1 MTSKP
6 NQKENNSETDH
17 SGDEKAKK
25 EELVE
30 ARMRMIRKK
39 NEELMRRQKEIEEDR
54 KNADMYSEMAVKKS
68 PGSFPSGVNKE
79 VAGTGS
85 GRGRGRG
92 LMLREMRKETLKA
105 KQWEAKRRENIQKE
119 EEERKK
125 KAESSSPTSR
135 FLVDNDRVDMSK
147 TSGRNEQSWGGA
159 SFNQVINRVQ
169 REKESFRPGRNK
181 GNIELTM
188 SGKERREYS
197 QWKEE
202 RSRIDEERKAR
213 QKKTG
218 NWSRAWDQTK
228 SWDSRKKMWVNE
240 NDNDNSFR
248 NTRRR
253 DSDDADDWGRDNRN
267 RRRDHGRQEWDR
279 RGPRSDSRFAQ
290 HDDREVSTS
299 EDWGKTSEK
308 KVVAHIDSS
317 GGKPVKEEDWGDT
330 GGNKSVEKSN
340 SGRMM
345 AFEEDWGDDS
355 NENTKDINHTD
366 PTNGSMPVTE
376 EWGQIKES
384 KDTKHTDS
392 ERIQLT
398 DEKGDKITKEALAEP
413 KVLGSTTEEAVMSH
427 PHDKTIS
434 NPSVGEKQRDE
445 LCTTESKEIS
455 STPMQ
460 GNVVSHSVDPK
471 PQREFVKQRRRL
483 LNSDGSD
490 QVKDSKELA
499 PEKEFRQDRTLFDE
513 KDRSEVVKVTHE
525 HVDVKQGNQDE
536 ISSTSEIT
544 EMKFTHQDRKGN
556 GEKNPMDAENRDSL
570 SKSVRDDKN
579 QSTTIKPNVLPT
591 EKEKTDKVDGTIT
604 HKSGAER
611 AHLPK
616 INTKVEKKVT
626 FDSEENE
633 NVKETNTEDSSSL
646 NIGDIPPTPDFLK
659 IDHNLEWGD
668 IEVDADASEVI
679 EPKW

>member
-17 SGDEKAKK
+17 AAGDEEKAKK

-39 NEELMRRQKEIEEDR
+39 NEELLRRQKEIEEDR
-54 KNADMYSEMAVKKS
+54 KNADMYSEMAAKKN
-68 PGSFPSGVNKE
+68 PGSFPSTGVNKE
-79 VAGTGS
+79 VAGTGL

-147 TSGRNEQSWGGA
+147 TSGRNERSWGGA

-169 REKESFRPGRNK
+169 REKEGFRPGRNK

-240 NDNDNSFR
+240 NDNDDSFR

-253 DSDDADDWGRDNRN
+253 DSDDADDWGSDNRN

-279 RGPRSDSRFAQ
+279 RGPRSNSRFAQ
-290 HDDREVSTS
+290 HDDREV
-299 EDWGKTSEK
+299 WGETSEK

-317 GGKPVKEEDWGDT
+317 RGKPVKEEDWGDT
-330 GGNKSVEKSN
+330 GENKSVEKSN
-340 SGRMM
+340 SGGMM

-355 NENTKDINHTD
+355 NENTNDINHTD
-366 PTNGSMPVTE
+366 PANGMPVTE
-376 EWGQIKES
+376 ECGQIEES
-384 KDTKHTDS
+384 KVIKHTDS
-392 ERIQLT
+392 GRIQLT
-398 DEKGDKITKEALAEP
+398 EEKCDKITKEALAEP
-413 KVLGSTTEEAVMSH
+413 KALGSTTEEEAIMSH
-427 PHDKTIS
+427 PHDKTMS
-434 NPSVGEKQRDE
+434 NPSLGEKQRNE
-445 LCTTESKEIS
+445 LCTTESKEITN
-455 STPMQ
+455 TPMEEHTHH
-460 GNVVSHSVDPK
+460 GVDPK

-483 LNSDGSD
+483 LDSDGSD

-499 PEKEFRQDRTLFDE
+499 PVKEFTQDRKLFDK
-513 KDRSEVVKVTHE
+513 KDRSEVFTVTHE
-525 HVDVKQGNQDE
+525 HADVKQGNQDE
-536 ISSTSEIT
+536 ISSTDEIT
-544 EMKFTHQDRKGN
+544 ER
-556 GEKNPMDAENRDSL
+556 KNPIDAENRDSL
-570 SKSVRDDKN
+570 SKSVLDDKN
-579 QSTTIKPNVLPT
+579 QGTTIIPNVLPT

-604 HKSGAER
+604 HKSGVEK

-633 NVKETNTEDSSSL
+633 NFKETNAEDSPSL

-668 IEVDADASEVI
+668 IEVDADESEAI

>member
-6 NQKENNSETDH
+6 NQKENSSETDH
-17 SGDEKAKK
+17 AAGEEEKAKK

-39 NEELMRRQKEIEEDR
+39 NEELLRRQKEIEEDR
-54 KNADMYSEMAVKKS
+54 KNADMYSEMAAKKN
-68 PGSFPSGVNKE
+68 PGSFPSTGVNKE
-79 VAGTGS
+79 VAGTGL

-147 TSGRNEQSWGGA
+147 TSGRNERSWGGA

-169 REKESFRPGRNK
+169 REKEGFRPGRNK

-240 NDNDNSFR
+240 NDNDDSFR

-253 DSDDADDWGRDNRN
+253 DSDDADDWGSDNRN

-279 RGPRSDSRFAQ
+279 RGPRSNSRFAQ
-290 HDDREVSTS
+290 HDDREV
-299 EDWGKTSEK
+299 WGETSEK

-317 GGKPVKEEDWGDT
+317 RGKPVKEEDWGDT
-330 GGNKSVEKSN
+330 GENKSVEKSN
-340 SGRMM
+340 SGGMM

-355 NENTKDINHTD
+355 NENTNDINHTD
-366 PTNGSMPVTE
+366 PANGMPVTE
-376 EWGQIKES
+376 ECGQIEES
-384 KDTKHTDS
+384 KVIKHTDS
-392 ERIQLT
+392 GRIQLT
-398 DEKGDKITKEALAEP
+398 EEKCDKITKEALAEP
-413 KVLGSTTEEAVMSH
+413 KALGSTTEEEAIMSH
-427 PHDKTIS
+427 PHDKTMS
-434 NPSVGEKQRDE
+434 NPSLGEKQRNE
-445 LCTTESKEIS
+445 LCTTESKEITN
-455 STPMQ
+455 TPMEEHTHH
-460 GNVVSHSVDPK
+460 GVDPK
-471 PQREFVKQRRRL
+471 PQREVVKQRRRL
-483 LNSDGSD
+483 LDSDGSD

-499 PEKEFRQDRTLFDE
+499 PVKEFTQDRTLFDK
-513 KDRSEVVKVTHE
+513 KDRSEVVTVTHE
-525 HVDVKQGNQDE
+525 HADVKQGKQDE

-544 EMKFTHQDRKGN
+544 ER
-556 GEKNPMDAENRDSL
+556 KNPIDAENRDSL
-570 SKSVRDDKN
+570 SKSVLDDKN
-579 QSTTIKPNVLPT
+579 QGTTIIPNVLPT

-604 HKSGAER
+604 HKSGAEK

-616 INTKVEKKVT
+616 INIKVEKKVT

-633 NVKETNTEDSSSL
+633 TVKETNAEDSPSL

-668 IEVDADASEVI
+668 IEVDADASEAI

>member
-17 SGDEKAKK
+17 AAGDEEKAKK

-39 NEELMRRQKEIEEDR
+39 NEELLRRQKEIEEDR
-54 KNADMYSEMAVKKS
+54 KNADMYSEMAAKKN
-68 PGSFPSGVNKE
+68 PGSFPSTGVNKE
-79 VAGTGS
+79 VAGTGL

-147 TSGRNEQSWGGA
+147 TSGRNERSWGGA

-169 REKESFRPGRNK
+169 REKEGSRPGRSK

-228 SWDSRKKMWVNE
+228 AWDSRKKMWVNE
-240 NDNDNSFR
+240 NDNDDSFR

-253 DSDDADDWGRDNRN
+253 DSDDADDWGSDNRN

-279 RGPRSDSRFAQ
+279 RGPRSNSRFAQ
-290 HDDREVSTS
+290 HDDREV
-299 EDWGKTSEK
+299 WGETSEK

-317 GGKPVKEEDWGDT
+317 RGKPVKEEDWGDT
-330 GGNKSVEKSN
+330 GDNKSVEKSN
-340 SGRMM
+340 SGGMM

-355 NENTKDINHTD
+355 NENTNDINHTD
-366 PTNGSMPVTE
+366 PANGMPVTE
-376 EWGQIKES
+376 ECGQIEES
-384 KDTKHTDS
+384 KVIKHTDS
-392 ERIQLT
+392 GRIQLT
-398 DEKGDKITKEALAEP
+398 EEKCDKITKEAPAEP
-413 KVLGSTTEEAVMSH
+413 KALGSTTEEEAIMSH
-427 PHDKTIS
+427 PHDKTMS
-434 NPSVGEKQRDE
+434 NPSLGEKQRNE
-445 LCTTESKEIS
+445 LCTTESKEITN
-455 STPMQ
+455 TPMEEHTHH
-460 GNVVSHSVDPK
+460 GVDPK

-499 PEKEFRQDRTLFDE
+499 PVKEFTQDRKLFDK
-513 KDRSEVVKVTHE
+513 KDRSEVVTVTHE
-525 HVDVKQGNQDE
+525 HADVKQGNQDE
-536 ISSTSEIT
+536 ISSTDEIT
-544 EMKFTHQDRKGN
+544 ER
-556 GEKNPMDAENRDSL
+556 KNPIDAENRDSL
-570 SKSVRDDKN
+570 SKSVLDDKN
-579 QSTTIKPNVLPT
+579 QGTTIIPNVLPT

-604 HKSGAER
+604 HKSGAEK

-616 INTKVEKKVT
+616 INIKVEKKVT

-633 NVKETNTEDSSSL
+633 TVEETNAEDSPSL

-668 IEVDADASEVI
+668 IEVDADASEAI

>member
-6 NQKENNSETDH
+6 NQKENSSETDH
-17 SGDEKAKK
+17 AAGDEEKAKK

-39 NEELMRRQKEIEEDR
+39 NEELLRRQKEIEEDR
-54 KNADMYSEMAVKKS
+54 KNADMYSEMAAKKN
-68 PGSFPSGVNKE
+68 PGSFPSTGVNKE
-79 VAGTGS
+79 VAGTGL

-135 FLVDNDRVDMSK
+135 FLIDNDRVDMSK
-147 TSGRNEQSWGGA
+147 TSGRNERSWGGA

-169 REKESFRPGRNK
+169 REKEGSRPGRSK

-240 NDNDNSFR
+240 NDNDDSFR

-253 DSDDADDWGRDNRN
+253 DSDDADDWGSDNRN

-279 RGPRSDSRFAQ
+279 RGPRSNSRFAQ
-290 HDDREVSTS
+290 HDDREV
-299 EDWGKTSEK
+299 WGETSEK

-317 GGKPVKEEDWGDT
+317 RGKPVKEEDWGDT
-330 GGNKSVEKSN
+330 GDNKSVEKSN
-340 SGRMM
+340 SGGMM

-355 NENTKDINHTD
+355 NENTNDINHTD
-366 PTNGSMPVTE
+366 PANGMPVTE
-376 EWGQIKES
+376 ECGQIEES
-384 KDTKHTDS
+384 KVIKHTDS
-392 ERIQLT
+392 GRIQLT
-398 DEKGDKITKEALAEP
+398 EEKCDKITKEAPAEP
-413 KVLGSTTEEAVMSH
+413 KALGSTTEEEAIMSH
-427 PHDKTIS
+427 PHDKTMS
-434 NPSVGEKQRDE
+434 NPSLGEKQRNE
-445 LCTTESKEIS
+445 LCTTESKEITN
-455 STPMQ
+455 TPMEEHTHH
-460 GNVVSHSVDPK
+460 GVDPK
-471 PQREFVKQRRRL
+471 PQREFVRQRRRL
-483 LNSDGSD
+483 LDSDGSD

-499 PEKEFRQDRTLFDE
+499 PVKEFTQDRKLFDK
-513 KDRSEVVKVTHE
+513 KDRSEVVTVTHE
-525 HVDVKQGNQDE
+525 HADVKQGNQDE
-536 ISSTSEIT
+536 ISSTDEIT
-544 EMKFTHQDRKGN
+544 ER
-556 GEKNPMDAENRDSL
+556 KNPIDAENRDSL
-570 SKSVRDDKN
+570 SKSVLDDKN
-579 QSTTIKPNVLPT
+579 QGTTIIPNVLPT

-604 HKSGAER
+604 HKSGAEK

-616 INTKVEKKVT
+616 INIKVEKKVT

-633 NVKETNTEDSSSL
+633 TVKETNAEDSPSL

-668 IEVDADASEVI
+668 IEVDADASEAI

>member
-17 SGDEKAKK
+17 AAGDEEKAKK

-39 NEELMRRQKEIEEDR
+39 NEELLRRQKEIEEDR
-54 KNADMYSEMAVKKS
+54 KNADMYSEMAAKKN
-68 PGSFPSGVNKE
+68 PGSFPSTGVNKE
-79 VAGTGS
+79 VAGTGL

-147 TSGRNEQSWGGA
+147 TSGRNERSWGGA

-169 REKESFRPGRNK
+169 REKEGFRPGRNK

-240 NDNDNSFR
+240 NDNDDSFR

-253 DSDDADDWGRDNRN
+253 DSDDADDWGSDNRN

-279 RGPRSDSRFAQ
+279 RGPRSNSRFAQ
-290 HDDREVSTS
+290 HDDREV
-299 EDWGKTSEK
+299 WGETSEK

-317 GGKPVKEEDWGDT
+317 RGKPVKEEDWGDT
-330 GGNKSVEKSN
+330 GENKSVEKSN
-340 SGRMM
+340 SGGMM

-355 NENTKDINHTD
+355 NENTNDINHTD
-366 PTNGSMPVTE
+366 PANGMPVTE
-376 EWGQIKES
+376 ERGQIEES
-384 KDTKHTDS
+384 KVIKHTDS
-392 ERIQLT
+392 GRIQLT
-398 DEKGDKITKEALAEP
+398 EEKCDKITKEALAEP
-413 KVLGSTTEEAVMSH
+413 KALGSTTEEEAIMSH
-427 PHDKTIS
+427 PHDKTMS
-434 NPSVGEKQRDE
+434 NPSLGEKQRNE
-445 LCTTESKEIS
+445 LCTTESKEITN
-455 STPMQ
+455 TPMEEHTHH
-460 GNVVSHSVDPK
+460 GVDPK
-471 PQREFVKQRRRL
+471 PQREFVRQRRRL
-483 LNSDGSD
+483 LDSDGSD

-499 PEKEFRQDRTLFDE
+499 PVKEFTQDRKLFDK
-513 KDRSEVVKVTHE
+513 KDRSEVVTVTHE
-525 HVDVKQGNQDE
+525 HADVKQGNQDE
-536 ISSTSEIT
+536 ISSTNEIT
-544 EMKFTHQDRKGN
+544 ER
-556 GEKNPMDAENRDSL
+556 KNPIDAENRDSL
-570 SKSVRDDKN
+570 SKSVLDDKN
-579 QSTTIKPNVLPT
+579 QGTTIIPNVLPT

-604 HKSGAER
+604 HKSGAEK

-616 INTKVEKKVT
+616 INIKVEKKVT

-633 NVKETNTEDSSSL
+633 TVKETNAEDSPSL

-668 IEVDADASEVI
+668 IEVDADASEAI

>member
-17 SGDEKAKK
+17 AAGDEEKAKK

-39 NEELMRRQKEIEEDR
+39 NEELLRRQKEIEEDR
-54 KNADMYSEMAVKKS
+54 KNADMYSEMAAKKN
-68 PGSFPSGVNKE
+68 PGSFPSTGVNKE
-79 VAGTGS
+79 VAGTGL

-147 TSGRNEQSWGGA
+147 TSGRNERSWGGA
-159 SFNQVINRVQ
+159 SFNQVIYRVQ
-169 REKESFRPGRNK
+169 REKEGSRPGRSK

-228 SWDSRKKMWVNE
+228 AWDSRKKMWVNE
-240 NDNDNSFR
+240 NDNDDSFR

-253 DSDDADDWGRDNRN
+253 DSDDADDWGSDNRN

-279 RGPRSDSRFAQ
+279 RGPRSNSRFAQ
-290 HDDREVSTS
+290 HDDREVLDETS
-299 EDWGKTSEK
+299 ET

-317 GGKPVKEEDWGDT
+317 RGKPVKEEDWGDT
-330 GGNKSVEKSN
+330 GENKSVEKSN
-340 SGRMM
+340 SGGMM

-355 NENTKDINHTD
+355 NENTNDINHTD
-366 PTNGSMPVTE
+366 PANGMPVTE
-376 EWGQIKES
+376 ECGQIEES
-384 KDTKHTDS
+384 KVIKHTDS
-392 ERIQLT
+392 GRIELT
-398 DEKGDKITKEALAEP
+398 EEKCDKITKEAPAEP
-413 KVLGSTTEEAVMSH
+413 KALGSTTEEEAIMSH
-427 PHDKTIS
+427 PHDKTMS
-434 NPSVGEKQRDE
+434 NPSLGEKQRNE
-445 LCTTESKEIS
+445 LCTTESKEITN
-455 STPMQ
+455 TPMEEHTHH
-460 GNVVSHSVDPK
+460 GVDPK
-471 PQREFVKQRRRL
+471 PQREFVRQRRRL
-483 LNSDGSD
+483 LDSDGSD

-499 PEKEFRQDRTLFDE
+499 PVKEFTQDRKLFDK
-513 KDRSEVVKVTHE
+513 KDRSEVVTVTHE
-525 HVDVKQGNQDE
+525 HADVKQGNQDE
-536 ISSTSEIT
+536 ISSTNEIT
-544 EMKFTHQDRKGN
+544 ER
-556 GEKNPMDAENRDSL
+556 KNPIDAENRDSL
-570 SKSVRDDKN
+570 SKSVLDDKN
-579 QSTTIKPNVLPT
+579 QGTTIIPNVLPT

-604 HKSGAER
+604 HKSGAEK

-616 INTKVEKKVT
+616 INIKVEKKVT

-633 NVKETNTEDSSSL
+633 TVKETNAEDSPSL

-668 IEVDADASEVI
+668 IEVDADASEAI

>member
-6 NQKENNSETDH
+6 NQKENSSETDH
-17 SGDEKAKK
+17 AAGDEEKAKK

-39 NEELMRRQKEIEEDR
+39 NEELLRRQKEIEEDR
-54 KNADMYSEMAVKKS
+54 KNADMYSEMAAKKN
-68 PGSFPSGVNKE
+68 PGSFPSTGVNKE
-79 VAGTGS
+79 VAGTGL

-147 TSGRNEQSWGGA
+147 TSGRNERSWGGA

-169 REKESFRPGRNK
+169 REKEGFRPGRNK

-188 SGKERREYS
+188 SGKERQEYS

-240 NDNDNSFR
+240 NDNDDSFR

-253 DSDDADDWGRDNRN
+253 DSDDADDWGSDNRN

-279 RGPRSDSRFAQ
+279 RGPRSNSRFAQ
-290 HDDREVSTS
+290 HDDREV
-299 EDWGKTSEK
+299 WGETSEK

-317 GGKPVKEEDWGDT
+317 RGKPVKEADWGDT
-330 GGNKSVEKSN
+330 GENKSVEKSN
-340 SGRMM
+340 SGGMM

-355 NENTKDINHTD
+355 NENTNDINHTD
-366 PTNGSMPVTE
+366 PANGMPVTE
-376 EWGQIKES
+376 ECGQIEES
-384 KDTKHTDS
+384 KVIKHTDS
-392 ERIQLT
+392 GRIQLT
-398 DEKGDKITKEALAEP
+398 EEKCDKITKEALAEP
-413 KVLGSTTEEAVMSH
+413 KALGSTTEEEAIMSH
-427 PHDKTIS
+427 PHDKTMS
-434 NPSVGEKQRDE
+434 NPSLGEKQRNE
-445 LCTTESKEIS
+445 LCTTESKEITN
-455 STPMQ
+455 TPMEEHTHH
-460 GNVVSHSVDPK
+460 GVDPK
-471 PQREFVKQRRRL
+471 PQREVVKQRRRL
-483 LNSDGSD
+483 LDSDGSD

-499 PEKEFRQDRTLFDE
+499 PVKEFTQDRTLFDK
-513 KDRSEVVKVTHE
+513 KDRSEVVTVTHE
-525 HVDVKQGNQDE
+525 HADVKQGNQDE

-544 EMKFTHQDRKGN
+544 ER
-556 GEKNPMDAENRDSL
+556 KNPIDAENRDSL
-570 SKSVRDDKN
+570 SKSVLDDKN
-579 QSTTIKPNVLPT
+579 QGTTIIPNVLPT

-604 HKSGAER
+604 HKSGAEK

-616 INTKVEKKVT
+616 INIKVEKKVT

-633 NVKETNTEDSSSL
+633 TVKETNAEDSPSL

-668 IEVDADASEVI
+668 IEVDADASEAI

>member
-17 SGDEKAKK
+17 AAGDEEKAKK

-39 NEELMRRQKEIEEDR
+39 NEELLRRQKEIEEDR
-54 KNADMYSEMAVKKS
+54 KNADMYSEMAAKKN
-68 PGSFPSGVNKE
+68 PGSFPSTGVNKE
-79 VAGTGS
+79 VAGTGL

-147 TSGRNEQSWGGA
+147 TSGRNERSWGGA

-169 REKESFRPGRNK
+169 REKEGFRPGRNK

-240 NDNDNSFR
+240 NDNDDSFR

-253 DSDDADDWGRDNRN
+253 DSDDADDWGSDNRN

-279 RGPRSDSRFAQ
+279 RGPRSNSRFAQ
-290 HDDREVSTS
+290 HDDREV
-299 EDWGKTSEK
+299 WGETSEK

-317 GGKPVKEEDWGDT
+317 RGKPVKEEDWGDT
-330 GGNKSVEKSN
+330 GENKSVELSN

-355 NENTKDINHTD
+355 TENTKDINRTD
-366 PTNGSMPVTE
+366 PANGMPVTE
-376 EWGQIKES
+376 ERGQIKES
-384 KDTKHTDS
+384 KVIKHTDS
-392 ERIQLT
+392 GRIQLT
-398 DEKGDKITKEALAEP
+398 EEKCDKITKEALAEP
-413 KVLGSTTEEAVMSH
+413 KALGSTTEEEAVMSH
-427 PHDKTIS
+427 PPDKTMS
-434 NPSVGEKQRDE
+434 NPSLGEKQ
-445 LCTTESKEIS
+445 LCTTESKEITN
-455 STPMQ
+455 TPMEEHTHH
-460 GNVVSHSVDPK
+460 GVDPK
-471 PQREFVKQRRRL
+471 PQREFVRQRRRL
-483 LNSDGSD
+483 LDSDGSD

-499 PEKEFRQDRTLFDE
+499 PVKEFTQDRTLFDK
-513 KDRSEVVKVTHE
+513 KDRSEVVTVTHE
-525 HVDVKQGNQDE
+525 HADVKHGDQDE

-544 EMKFTHQDRKGN
+544 EMKLSHQDREGN
-556 GEKNPMDAENRDSL
+556 GEKNPTDAENRDSVPKNVL
-570 SKSVRDDKN
+570 DDKN
-579 QSTTIKPNVLPT
+579 QGTTIPNVLPT

-604 HKSGAER
+604 HKSAAEK

-633 NVKETNTEDSSSL
+633 NFKETSAEDSPSL

-668 IEVDADASEVI
+668 IEVDADESEAI

>member
-6 NQKENNSETDH
+6 KQKENSSETDH
-17 SGDEKAKK
+17 AAGDEEKAKK

-39 NEELMRRQKEIEEDR
+39 NEELLRRQKEIEEDR
-54 KNADMYSEMAVKKS
+54 KNADMYSEMAAKKN
-68 PGSFPSGVNKE
+68 PGSFPSTGVNKE
-79 VAGTGS
+79 VAGTGL

-147 TSGRNEQSWGGA
+147 TSGRNERSWGGA

-169 REKESFRPGRNK
+169 REKEGFRPGHNK

-240 NDNDNSFR
+240 NDNDDSFR

-253 DSDDADDWGRDNRN
+253 DSDDADDWGSDNRN

-279 RGPRSDSRFAQ
+279 RGPRSNSRFAQ
-290 HDDREVSTS
+290 HDDREV
-299 EDWGKTSEK
+299 WGETSEK
-308 KVVAHIDSS
+308 EVVAHIDSS
-317 GGKPVKEEDWGDT
+317 RGKPVKEEDWGDT
-330 GGNKSVEKSN
+330 GENKSVEKSN
-340 SGRMM
+340 SGGMM

-355 NENTKDINHTD
+355 NENTNDINHTD
-366 PTNGSMPVTE
+366 PANGMPVTE
-376 EWGQIKES
+376 ECGQIEES
-384 KDTKHTDS
+384 KVIKHTDS
-392 ERIQLT
+392 GRIQLT
-398 DEKGDKITKEALAEP
+398 EEKCDKITKEAPAEP
-413 KVLGSTTEEAVMSH
+413 KALGSTTEEEAIMSH
-427 PHDKTIS
+427 PHDKTMS
-434 NPSVGEKQRDE
+434 NPSLGEKQRNE
-445 LCTTESKEIS
+445 LCTTESKEITN
-455 STPMQ
+455 TPMEEHTHH
-460 GNVVSHSVDPK
+460 GVDPK
-471 PQREFVKQRRRL
+471 PQREFVRQRRRL
-483 LNSDGSD
+483 LDSDGSD

-499 PEKEFRQDRTLFDE
+499 PVKEFTQDRKLFDK
-513 KDRSEVVKVTHE
+513 KDRSEVVTVTHE
-525 HVDVKQGNQDE
+525 HADVKQGNQDE
-536 ISSTSEIT
+536 ISSTDEIT
-544 EMKFTHQDRKGN
+544 ER
-556 GEKNPMDAENRDSL
+556 KNPIDAENRDSL
-570 SKSVRDDKN
+570 SKSVLDDKN
-579 QSTTIKPNVLPT
+579 QGTTIIPNVLPT

-604 HKSGAER
+604 HKSGAEK

-616 INTKVEKKVT
+616 INIKVEKKVT

-633 NVKETNTEDSSSL
+633 TVKETNAEDSPSL

-668 IEVDADASEVI
+668 IEVDADASEAI

>member
-6 NQKENNSETDH
+6 NQKENSSETDH
-17 SGDEKAKK
+17 AAGDEEKAKK

-39 NEELMRRQKEIEEDR
+39 NEELLRRQKEIEEDR
-54 KNADMYSEMAVKKS
+54 KNADMYSEMAAKKN
-68 PGSFPSGVNKE
+68 PGSFPSTGVNKE
-79 VAGTGS
+79 VAGTGL

-147 TSGRNEQSWGGA
+147 TSGRNERSWGGA

-169 REKESFRPGRNK
+169 REKEGSRPGRNK

-240 NDNDNSFR
+240 NDNDDSFR

-253 DSDDADDWGRDNRN
+253 DSDDADDWGSDNRN

-279 RGPRSDSRFAQ
+279 RGPRSNSRFAQ
-290 HDDREVSTS
+290 HDDREV
-299 EDWGKTSEK
+299 WGETSEK
-308 KVVAHIDSS
+308 KVVAHIDTS

-330 GGNKSVEKSN
+330 GENKSVELSN

-345 AFEEDWGDDS
+345 AFEEDWGDES
-355 NENTKDINHTD
+355 TENTKDINHTD
-366 PTNGSMPVTE
+366 PANGMPVTE
-376 EWGQIKES
+376 ERGQIKES
-384 KDTKHTDS
+384 KVIKHTDS
-392 ERIQLT
+392 GRIQLR

-413 KVLGSTTEEAVMSH
+413 KALGSTTEEEAVMSH
-427 PHDKTIS
+427 PPDKRMS
-434 NPSVGEKQRDE
+434 NPSLGEKQ
-445 LCTTESKEIS
+445 LCTTESKEI
-455 STPMQ
+455 TNIPMEEHTHH
-460 GNVVSHSVDPK
+460 GVDPK

-499 PEKEFRQDRTLFDE
+499 PVKEFTQDRTLFDK
-513 KDRSEVVKVTHE
+513 KDRSEVVTVTHE
-525 HVDVKQGNQDE
+525 HADVKHGDQDE

-544 EMKFTHQDRKGN
+544 EMKLSHQDREGN
-556 GEKNPMDAENRDSL
+556 GEKNPIDAENRDSL
-570 SKSVRDDKN
+570 PKNVLDDKN
-579 QSTTIKPNVLPT
+579 QGTTIPNVLRT
-591 EKEKTDKVDGTIT
+591 EKEKAAKVDGTIT
-604 HKSGAER
+604 HKSAAEK

-633 NVKETNTEDSSSL
+633 NVKETNAEDSSSL

-668 IEVDADASEVI
+668 IELDADASEVI

>member
-6 NQKENNSETDH
+6 NQKENSSETDH
-17 SGDEKAKK
+17 AAGEEEKAKK

-39 NEELMRRQKEIEEDR
+39 NEELLRRQKEIEEDR
-54 KNADMYSEMAVKKS
+54 KNADMYSEMAAKKN
-68 PGSFPSGVNKE
+68 PGSFPSTGVNKE
-79 VAGTGS
+79 VAGTGL

-147 TSGRNEQSWGGA
+147 TSGRNERSWGGA

-169 REKESFRPGRNK
+169 REKEGFRPGRNK

-240 NDNDNSFR
+240 NDNDDSFR

-253 DSDDADDWGRDNRN
+253 DSDDADDWGSDNRN

-279 RGPRSDSRFAQ
+279 RGPRSNSRFAQ
-290 HDDREVSTS
+290 HDDREV
-299 EDWGKTSEK
+299 WGETSEK

-317 GGKPVKEEDWGDT
+317 RGKPVKEEDWGDT
-330 GGNKSVEKSN
+330 GENKSVEKSN
-340 SGRMM
+340 SGGMM

-355 NENTKDINHTD
+355 NENTNDINHTD
-366 PTNGSMPVTE
+366 PANGMPVTE
-376 EWGQIKES
+376 ECGQIEES
-384 KDTKHTDS
+384 KVIKHTDS
-392 ERIQLT
+392 GRIQLT
-398 DEKGDKITKEALAEP
+398 EEKCDKITKEALAEP
-413 KVLGSTTEEAVMSH
+413 KALGSTTEEEAIMSH
-427 PHDKTIS
+427 PHDKTMS
-434 NPSVGEKQRDE
+434 NPSLGEKQRNE
-445 LCTTESKEIS
+445 LCTTESKEITN
-455 STPMQ
+455 TPMEEHTHH
-460 GNVVSHSVDPK
+460 GVDPK
-471 PQREFVKQRRRL
+471 PQREVVKQRRRL
-483 LNSDGSD
+483 LDSDGSD
-490 QVKDSKELA
+490 KVKDSKELA
-499 PEKEFRQDRTLFDE
+499 PVKEFTQDRTLFDK
-513 KDRSEVVKVTHE
+513 KDRSEVVTVTHE
-525 HVDVKQGNQDE
+525 HADVKQGNQDE

-544 EMKFTHQDRKGN
+544 ER
-556 GEKNPMDAENRDSL
+556 KNPIDAENRDSL
-570 SKSVRDDKN
+570 SKSVLDDKN
-579 QSTTIKPNVLPT
+579 QGTTIIPNVLPT

-604 HKSGAER
+604 HKSGAEK

-616 INTKVEKKVT
+616 INIKVEKKVT

-633 NVKETNTEDSSSL
+633 TVKETNAEDSPSL

-668 IEVDADASEVI
+668 IEVDADASEAI

>member
-17 SGDEKAKK
+17 AAGDEEKAKK

-39 NEELMRRQKEIEEDR
+39 NEELLRRQKEIEEDR
-54 KNADMYSEMAVKKS
+54 KNADMYSEMAAKKN
-68 PGSFPSGVNKE
+68 PGSFPSTGVNKE
-79 VAGTGS
+79 VAGTGL

-125 KAESSSPTSR
+125 KAESSSPTFR

-147 TSGRNEQSWGGA
+147 TSGRNERSWGGA

-169 REKESFRPGRNK
+169 REKEGFRPGRNK

-202 RSRIDEERKAR
+202 RSRIDKERKAR

-240 NDNDNSFR
+240 NDNDDSFR

-253 DSDDADDWGRDNRN
+253 DSDDADDWGSDNRN

-279 RGPRSDSRFAQ
+279 RGPRSNSRFAQ
-290 HDDREVSTS
+290 HDDREV
-299 EDWGKTSEK
+299 WGETSEK

-330 GGNKSVEKSN
+330 GENKSVEKSN
-340 SGRMM
+340 SGGMM

-355 NENTKDINHTD
+355 NENTNDINHTD
-366 PTNGSMPVTE
+366 PANGMPVTE
-376 EWGQIKES
+376 ERGQIEES
-384 KDTKHTDS
+384 KVIKHTDS
-392 ERIQLT
+392 GRIQLT
-398 DEKGDKITKEALAEP
+398 EEKCDKITKEALAEP
-413 KVLGSTTEEAVMSH
+413 KALGSTTEEEAIMSH
-427 PHDKTIS
+427 PHDKTMS
-434 NPSVGEKQRDE
+434 NPSLGEKQRNE
-445 LCTTESKEIS
+445 LCTTESKEITN
-455 STPMQ
+455 TPMEEHTHH
-460 GNVVSHSVDPK
+460 GVDPK
-471 PQREFVKQRRRL
+471 PQREFVRQRRRL
-483 LNSDGSD
+483 LDSDGSD

-499 PEKEFRQDRTLFDE
+499 PVKEFTQDRKLFDK
-513 KDRSEVVKVTHE
+513 KDRSEVVTVTHE
-525 HVDVKQGNQDE
+525 HADVKQGNQDE
-536 ISSTSEIT
+536 ISSTNEIT
-544 EMKFTHQDRKGN
+544 ER
-556 GEKNPMDAENRDSL
+556 KNPIDAENRDSL
-570 SKSVRDDKN
+570 SKSVLDDKN
-579 QSTTIKPNVLPT
+579 QGTTIIPNVLPT

-604 HKSGAER
+604 HKSGAEK

-616 INTKVEKKVT
+616 INIKVEKKVT

-633 NVKETNTEDSSSL
+633 TVKETNAEDSPSL

-668 IEVDADASEVI
+668 IEVDADASEAI

>member
-17 SGDEKAKK
+17 AAGDEEKAKK

-39 NEELMRRQKEIEEDR
+39 NEELLRRQKEIEEDR
-54 KNADMYSEMAVKKS
+54 KNADMYSEMAAKKN
-68 PGSFPSGVNKE
+68 PGSFPSTGVNKE
-79 VAGTGS
+79 VAGTGL

-147 TSGRNEQSWGGA
+147 TSGRNERSWGGA

-169 REKESFRPGRNK
+169 REKEGFRPGRNK

-240 NDNDNSFR
+240 NDNDDSFR

-253 DSDDADDWGRDNRN
+253 DSDDADDWGSDNRD

-279 RGPRSDSRFAQ
+279 RGPRSNSRFAQ
-290 HDDREVSTS
+290 HDDREV
-299 EDWGKTSEK
+299 WGETSEK

-317 GGKPVKEEDWGDT
+317 RGKPVKEEDWGDT
-330 GGNKSVEKSN
+330 GENKSVEKSN
-340 SGRMM
+340 SGGMM
-345 AFEEDWGDDS
+345 AFEEDWGDVS
-355 NENTKDINHTD
+355 TENTQDINHMA
-366 PTNGSMPVTE
+366 PANEMPVTE
-376 EWGQIKES
+376 ECGQIKES
-384 KDTKHTDS
+384 KVTKHTDS
-392 ERIQLT
+392 GRIQLT
-398 DEKGDKITKEALAEP
+398 EEKCDKITKEALAEP
-413 KVLGSTTEEAVMSH
+413 KALGSTTEEEAVMSSH
-427 PHDKTIS
+427 ESPTIS
-434 NPSVGEKQRDE
+434 NPSLGERQRNE
-445 LCTTESKEIS
+445 LCTTEIKEITN
-455 STPMQ
+455 TPMEEHTHH
-460 GNVVSHSVDPK
+460 GVDPK
-471 PQREFVKQRRRL
+471 PQREFVRQRRRL
-483 LNSDGSD
+483 LDSDGSD

-499 PEKEFRQDRTLFDE
+499 PVKEFTQDRKLFDK
-513 KDRSEVVKVTHE
+513 KDRSEVVTVTHE
-525 HVDVKQGNQDE
+525 HADVKQGNQDE
-536 ISSTSEIT
+536 ISSTNEIT
-544 EMKFTHQDRKGN
+544 ER
-556 GEKNPMDAENRDSL
+556 KNPIDAENRDSL
-570 SKSVRDDKN
+570 SKSVLDDKN
-579 QSTTIKPNVLPT
+579 QGTTIIPNVLPT

-604 HKSGAER
+604 HKSGAEK

-616 INTKVEKKVT
+616 INIKVEKKVT

-633 NVKETNTEDSSSL
+633 TVKETNAEDSPSL

-668 IEVDADASEVI
+668 IEVDADASEAI

>member
-6 NQKENNSETDH
+6 NQKENSSETDH
-17 SGDEKAKK
+17 AAGDEEKAKK

-39 NEELMRRQKEIEEDR
+39 NEELLRRQKEIEEDR
-54 KNADMYSEMAVKKS
+54 KNADMYSEMAAKKN
-68 PGSFPSGVNKE
+68 PGSFPSTGVNKE
-79 VAGTGS
+79 VAGTGL

-147 TSGRNEQSWGGA
+147 TSGRNERSWGGA

-169 REKESFRPGRNK
+169 REKEGSRPGRSK

-228 SWDSRKKMWVNE
+228 AWDSRKKMWVNE
-240 NDNDNSFR
+240 NDNDDSFR

-253 DSDDADDWGRDNRN
+253 DSDDADDWGSDNRN

-279 RGPRSDSRFAQ
+279 RGPRSNSRFAQ
-290 HDDREVSTS
+290 HDDREV
-299 EDWGKTSEK
+299 WGETSEK

-330 GGNKSVEKSN
+330 GENESVELSN

-355 NENTKDINHTD
+355 TENTKDINRMD
-366 PTNGSMPVTE
+366 PANGMPVTE
-376 EWGQIKES
+376 ERGQIKES
-384 KDTKHTDS
+384 KVIKHTDS
-392 ERIQLT
+392 GRIQLR

-413 KVLGSTTEEAVMSH
+413 KALGSTTEEEAVMSH
-427 PHDKTIS
+427 PPDKRMS
-434 NPSVGEKQRDE
+434 NPSLGEKQ
-445 LCTTESKEIS
+445 LCTTESKEI
-455 STPMQ
+455 TNIPMEEHTHH
-460 GNVVSHSVDPK
+460 GVDPK

-499 PEKEFRQDRTLFDE
+499 PVKEFTQDRTLFDK
-513 KDRSEVVKVTHE
+513 KDRSEVVTVTHE
-525 HVDVKQGNQDE
+525 HADVKHGDQDE

-544 EMKFTHQDRKGN
+544 EMKLSHQDREGN
-556 GEKNPMDAENRDSL
+556 GEKNPIDAENRDSL
-570 SKSVRDDKN
+570 PKNVLDDKN
-579 QSTTIKPNVLPT
+579 QGTTIPNVFRT
-591 EKEKTDKVDGTIT
+591 EKEKAAKVDGTIT
-604 HKSGAER
+604 HKSAAEK

-633 NVKETNTEDSSSL
+633 NVKETNAEDSSSL

-668 IEVDADASEVI
+668 IELDADASEVI

>member
-6 NQKENNSETDH
+6 NQKENNSDE
-17 SGDEKAKK
+17 EKAKK

-39 NEELMRRQKEIEEDR
+39 NEELLRRQKEIEEDR
-54 KNADMYSEMAVKKS
+54 KNADMYSEMAAKKN
-68 PGSFPSGVNKE
+68 PGSFPSTGVNKE
-79 VAGTGS
+79 VGGTGL

-147 TSGRNEQSWGGA
+147 TSGRNERSWGGA

-169 REKESFRPGRNK
+169 REKEGSRPGRNK

-240 NDNDNSFR
+240 NDNDDSFR

-253 DSDDADDWGRDNRN
+253 DSDDADDWGSDNRN

-279 RGPRSDSRFAQ
+279 RGPRSNSRFAQ
-290 HDDREVSTS
+290 HDDREV
-299 EDWGKTSEK
+299 WGETSEK
-308 KVVAHIDSS
+308 KAVAHIDSS

-330 GGNKSVEKSN
+330 GENKSVELSN

-355 NENTKDINHTD
+355 TENTKDINRTD
-366 PTNGSMPVTE
+366 PANGMPVTE
-376 EWGQIKES
+376 ERRQIKES
-384 KDTKHTDS
+384 KVIKHTDS
-392 ERIQLT
+392 GRIQLT

-413 KVLGSTTEEAVMSH
+413 KALGSTTEEEAVMSH
-427 PHDKTIS
+427 PPDKTMS
-434 NPSVGEKQRDE
+434 NPSLGEKQ
-445 LCTTESKEIS
+445 LCTTESKEITN
-455 STPMQ
+455 TPMEEHTHH
-460 GNVVSHSVDPK
+460 GVDPK

-483 LNSDGSD
+483 LDSDGSD
-490 QVKDSKELA
+490 QVKDSKELN
-499 PEKEFRQDRTLFDE
+499 PVKEFTQDRTLFDK
-513 KDRSEVVKVTHE
+513 KDRSEVVTVTHE
-525 HVDVKQGNQDE
+525 HADVKHGDQDE

-544 EMKFTHQDRKGN
+544 EMKLSHQDREGN
-556 GEKNPMDAENRDSL
+556 GEKNPIDVENRDSL
-570 SKSVRDDKN
+570 PKNVLDDKN
-579 QSTTIKPNVLPT
+579 QGTTIPNVLPT
-591 EKEKTDKVDGTIT
+591 EKEKTDKVDGTVT
-604 HKSGAER
+604 LKSGAEK

-633 NVKETNTEDSSSL
+633 NFKETNAEDSPSL

-668 IEVDADASEVI
+668 IEVDADESEAI

>member
-17 SGDEKAKK
+17 AAGDEEKAKK

-39 NEELMRRQKEIEEDR
+39 NEELLRRQKEIEEDR
-54 KNADMYSEMAVKKS
+54 KNADMYSEMAAKKN
-68 PGSFPSGVNKE
+68 PGSFPSTGVNKE
-79 VAGTGS
+79 VAGTGL

-147 TSGRNEQSWGGA
+147 TSGRNERSWGGA

-169 REKESFRPGRNK
+169 REKEGFRPGRNK

-228 SWDSRKKMWVNE
+228 AWDSRKKMWVNE
-240 NDNDNSFR
+240 NDNDDSFR

-253 DSDDADDWGRDNRN
+253 DSDDADDWGSDNRN

-279 RGPRSDSRFAQ
+279 RGPRSNSRFAQ
-290 HDDREVSTS
+290 HDDREV
-299 EDWGKTSEK
+299 WGETSEK

-317 GGKPVKEEDWGDT
+317 RGKPVKEEDWGDT
-330 GGNKSVEKSN
+330 GENKSVEKSN
-340 SGRMM
+340 SGGMM
-345 AFEEDWGDDS
+345 AFEEDWGDYS
-355 NENTKDINHTD
+355 NENTNDINHTD
-366 PTNGSMPVTE
+366 PANGMPVTE
-376 EWGQIKES
+376 ECGQIEES
-384 KDTKHTDS
+384 KVIKHTDS
-392 ERIQLT
+392 GRIQLT
-398 DEKGDKITKEALAEP
+398 EEKCDKITKEAPAEP
-413 KVLGSTTEEAVMSH
+413 KALGSTTEEEAIMSH
-427 PHDKTIS
+427 PHDKTMS
-434 NPSVGEKQRDE
+434 NPSLDEKQRNE
-445 LCTTESKEIS
+445 LCTTESKEITN
-455 STPMQ
+455 TPMEEHTHH
-460 GNVVSHSVDPK
+460 GVDPK
-471 PQREFVKQRRRL
+471 PQREFVRQRRRL
-483 LNSDGSD
+483 LDSDGSD

-499 PEKEFRQDRTLFDE
+499 AVKEFTQDRKLFDK
-513 KDRSEVVKVTHE
+513 KDRSEVVTVSHE
-525 HVDVKQGNQDE
+525 HADVKQGNQDE
-536 ISSTSEIT
+536 ISSTDEIT
-544 EMKFTHQDRKGN
+544 ER
-556 GEKNPMDAENRDSL
+556 KNPIDAENRDSL
-570 SKSVRDDKN
+570 SKRVLDDKN
-579 QSTTIKPNVLPT
+579 QGTTIIPNVLPT

-604 HKSGAER
+604 HKSGAEK

-616 INTKVEKKVT
+616 INIKVEKKVT

-633 NVKETNTEDSSSL
+633 TVEETNAEDSPSL

-668 IEVDADASEVI
+668 IEVDADASEAI

>member
-6 NQKENNSETDH
+6 NQKENSSETDH
-17 SGDEKAKK
+17 AAGDEEKAKK

-39 NEELMRRQKEIEEDR
+39 NEELLRRQKEIEEDR
-54 KNADMYSEMAVKKS
+54 KNADMYSEMAAKKN
-68 PGSFPSGVNKE
+68 PGSFPSTGVNKE
-79 VAGTGS
+79 VAGTGL

-147 TSGRNEQSWGGA
+147 TSGRNERSWGGA

-169 REKESFRPGRNK
+169 REKEGSRPGRNK

-240 NDNDNSFR
+240 NDNDDSFR

-253 DSDDADDWGRDNRN
+253 DSDDADDWGSDNRN
-267 RRRDHGRQEWDR
+267 RRRDPGRQEWDR
-279 RGPRSDSRFAQ
+279 RGPRSNSRFAQ
-290 HDDREVSTS
+290 HDDREV
-299 EDWGKTSEK
+299 WGETSEK

-330 GGNKSVEKSN
+330 GENESVELSN

-345 AFEEDWGDDS
+345 AFEEDWGDES
-355 NENTKDINHTD
+355 TENTKDINHTD
-366 PTNGSMPVTE
+366 PANGMPVTE
-376 EWGQIKES
+376 ERGQIKES
-384 KDTKHTDS
+384 KVIKHTDS
-392 ERIQLT
+392 GRIQLT
-398 DEKGDKITKEALAEP
+398 DEKGDKITKEALAVP
-413 KVLGSTTEEAVMSH
+413 KALGSTTEEEAVMSH
-427 PHDKTIS
+427 PPDKTMS
-434 NPSVGEKQRDE
+434 NPSLGEKQ
-445 LCTTESKEIS
+445 LCTTESKEI
-455 STPMQ
+455 TNIPMEEHTHH
-460 GNVVSHSVDPK
+460 GVDPK

-499 PEKEFRQDRTLFDE
+499 PVKEFTQDRTLFDK
-513 KDRSEVVKVTHE
+513 KDRSEVVAVTHE
-525 HVDVKQGNQDE
+525 HADVKHGDQDE

-544 EMKFTHQDRKGN
+544 EMKLSHQDREGN
-556 GEKNPMDAENRDSL
+556 GEKNPIDAENRDSL
-570 SKSVRDDKN
+570 PKNVLDDKN
-579 QSTTIKPNVLPT
+579 QGTTIPNVLRT
-591 EKEKTDKVDGTIT
+591 EKEKAAKVDGTIT
-604 HKSGAER
+604 HKSAAEK

-633 NVKETNTEDSSSL
+633 NVKETNAEDSSSL

-668 IEVDADASEVI
+668 IELDADASEVI

>member
-6 NQKENNSETDH
+6 NQKENSSETDH
-17 SGDEKAKK
+17 AAGDEEKAKK

-39 NEELMRRQKEIEEDR
+39 NEELLRRQKEIEEDR
-54 KNADMYSEMAVKKS
+54 KNADMYSEMAAKKN
-68 PGSFPSGVNKE
+68 PGSFPSTGVNKE
-79 VAGTGS
+79 VAGTGL

-125 KAESSSPTSR
+125 KAEFSSTPSR

-147 TSGRNEQSWGGA
+147 TSGRNERSWGGA

-169 REKESFRPGRNK
+169 REKEGSRPGRNK

-240 NDNDNSFR
+240 NNNDDSFR

-253 DSDDADDWGRDNRN
+253 DSDDADDWGSDNRN

-279 RGPRSDSRFAQ
+279 RGPRSNSRFAQ
-290 HDDREVSTS
+290 HNDREV
-299 EDWGKTSEK
+299 WGETSEK
-308 KVVAHIDSS
+308 KVVAHIDTS

-330 GGNKSVEKSN
+330 GENKSVELSN

-355 NENTKDINHTD
+355 TENTKDINHTD
-366 PTNGSMPVTE
+366 PANGMPVTE
-376 EWGQIKES
+376 ERRQIKES
-384 KDTKHTDS
+384 KVIKHTDS
-392 ERIQLT
+392 GRIQLT
-398 DEKGDKITKEALAEP
+398 DEKGDKITKETLAEP
-413 KVLGSTTEEAVMSH
+413 KALGSITEEEAVMSH
-427 PHDKTIS
+427 PPDKTMS
-434 NPSVGEKQRDE
+434 NPSLGEKQ
-445 LCTTESKEIS
+445 LCTTESKEITN
-455 STPMQ
+455 TPMEEHTHH
-460 GNVVSHSVDPK
+460 GVDPK
-471 PQREFVKQRRRL
+471 PQREFVRQRRRL

-499 PEKEFRQDRTLFDE
+499 PVKEFTQDRTLFDK
-513 KDRSEVVKVTHE
+513 KDRSEVVTVTHE
-525 HVDVKQGNQDE
+525 HADVKHGDQDE

-544 EMKFTHQDRKGN
+544 EMKLSHQDREGN
-556 GEKNPMDAENRDSL
+556 GEKNPIDVENRDSL
-570 SKSVRDDKN
+570 PKNVLDDKN
-579 QSTTIKPNVLPT
+579 QGTTIPNVLPT
-591 EKEKTDKVDGTIT
+591 EKEKAAKVDGTRT
-604 HKSGAER
+604 HKSAAEK

-633 NVKETNTEDSSSL
+633 NVKETNVEDSSSL

-659 IDHNLEWGD
+659 VDHNLEWGD
-668 IEVDADASEVI
+668 IELDADASEVI

>member
-6 NQKENNSETDH
+6 NQKENSSETDH
-17 SGDEKAKK
+17 AAGDEEKAKK

-39 NEELMRRQKEIEEDR
+39 NEELLRRQKEIEEDR
-54 KNADMYSEMAVKKS
+54 KNADMYSEMAAKKN
-68 PGSFPSGVNKE
+68 PGSFPSTGVNKE
-79 VAGTGS
+79 VAGTGL

-147 TSGRNEQSWGGA
+147 TSGRNERSWGGA

-169 REKESFRPGRNK
+169 REKEGFRPGRNK

-240 NDNDNSFR
+240 NDNDDSFR

-253 DSDDADDWGRDNRN
+253 DSDDADDWGSDNRN
-267 RRRDHGRQEWDR
+267 RRRDPGRQEWDR
-279 RGPRSDSRFAQ
+279 RGPRSNSRFAQ
-290 HDDREVSTS
+290 HDDREV
-299 EDWGKTSEK
+299 WGETSEK

-330 GGNKSVEKSN
+330 GENESVELSN

-355 NENTKDINHTD
+355 TENTKDINHTD
-366 PTNGSMPVTE
+366 PANGMPVTE
-376 EWGQIKES
+376 ERGQIKES
-384 KDTKHTDS
+384 KVIKHTDS
-392 ERIQLT
+392 GRIQLR

-413 KVLGSTTEEAVMSH
+413 KALGSTTEEEAVMSH
-427 PHDKTIS
+427 PPDKRMS
-434 NPSVGEKQRDE
+434 NPSLGEKQ
-445 LCTTESKEIS
+445 LCTTESKEI
-455 STPMQ
+455 TNIPMEEHTHH
-460 GNVVSHSVDPK
+460 GVDPK

-499 PEKEFRQDRTLFDE
+499 PVKEFTQDRTLFDK
-513 KDRSEVVKVTHE
+513 KDRSEVVTVTHE
-525 HVDVKQGNQDE
+525 HADVKHGDQDE

-544 EMKFTHQDRKGN
+544 EMKLSHQDREGN
-556 GEKNPMDAENRDSL
+556 GEKNPIDAENRDSL
-570 SKSVRDDKN
+570 PKNVLDDKN
-579 QSTTIKPNVLPT
+579 QGTTIPNVLRT
-591 EKEKTDKVDGTIT
+591 EKEKAAKVDGTIT
-604 HKSGAER
+604 HKSAAEK

-633 NVKETNTEDSSSL
+633 NVKETNAEDSSSL

-668 IEVDADASEVI
+668 IELDADASEVI

>member
-6 NQKENNSETDH
+6 NEKENNSETGH
-17 SGDEKAKK
+17 AAGDEEKAKK

-39 NEELMRRQKEIEEDR
+39 NEELLRRQKEIEEDR
-54 KNADMYSEMAVKKS
+54 KNADMYSEMAAKKN
-68 PGSFPSGVNKE
+68 PGSFPSTGVNKE
-79 VAGTGS
+79 VAGTGL

-125 KAESSSPTSR
+125 KAESSSPPSR

-147 TSGRNEQSWGGA
+147 TSGRNERSWGGA

-169 REKESFRPGRNK
+169 REKEGFQPGRNK

-240 NDNDNSFR
+240 NDNDDSFR

-253 DSDDADDWGRDNRN
+253 DSDDADDWGSDNRN

-279 RGPRSDSRFAQ
+279 RGPRSNSRFAQ
-290 HDDREVSTS
+290 HDDREV
-299 EDWGKTSEK
+299 WGKTSEK
-308 KVVAHIDSS
+308 KVVAHIDTS

-330 GGNKSVEKSN
+330 GENKSVELSN

-355 NENTKDINHTD
+355 TENTKDINHTD
-366 PTNGSMPVTE
+366 PANGMPVTE
-376 EWGQIKES
+376 ERRQIKES
-384 KDTKHTDS
+384 KVIKHTDS
-392 ERIQLT
+392 GRIQLT

-413 KVLGSTTEEAVMSH
+413 KALGSTTEEEAVMSH
-427 PHDKTIS
+427 PPDKTMS
-434 NPSVGEKQRDE
+434 NPSLGEKQ
-445 LCTTESKEIS
+445 LCTTESKEITN
-455 STPMQ
+455 TPMEEHTHH
-460 GNVVSHSVDPK
+460 GVDPK
-471 PQREFVKQRRRL
+471 PQREFVRQRRRL

-499 PEKEFRQDRTLFDE
+499 PVKEFTQDRTLFDK
-513 KDRSEVVKVTHE
+513 KDRSEVVTVTHE
-525 HVDVKQGNQDE
+525 HADVKHGDQDE

-544 EMKFTHQDRKGN
+544 EMKLSHQDREGN
-556 GEKNPMDAENRDSL
+556 GEKNPIDVENRDSL
-570 SKSVRDDKN
+570 PKNVLDDKN
-579 QSTTIKPNVLPT
+579 QGTTIPNVLPT
-591 EKEKTDKVDGTIT
+591 EKEKAAKVDGTRT
-604 HKSGAER
+604 HKSAAEK

-633 NVKETNTEDSSSL
+633 NVKETNVEDSSSL

-659 IDHNLEWGD
+659 VDHNLEWGD
-668 IEVDADASEVI
+668 IELDADASEVI

>member
-6 NQKENNSETDH
+6 NLKENNSETDQA
-17 SGDEKAKK
+17 GDEKAKK

-54 KNADMYSEMAVKKS
+54 KNADMYSEMAVKKN

-79 VAGTGS
+79 VAGTGL

-147 TSGRNEQSWGGA
+147 TSGRNERSWGGA

-169 REKESFRPGRNK
+169 REKKGFRPGRNK

-213 QKKTG
+213 QQKTG

-240 NDNDNSFR
+240 NYDDNSFR

-253 DSDDADDWGRDNRN
+253 DSDDADDWGSDNRN

-279 RGPRSDSRFAQ
+279 RGPRSNSRFAQ

-299 EDWGKTSEK
+299 EDWGETSEK

-317 GGKPVKEEDWGDT
+317 GGKPEKEEDRGVM
-330 GGNKSVEKSN
+330 GENKSVEQSN

-345 AFEEDWGDDS
+345 AFEEDWGDNS
-355 NENTKDINHTD
+355 NENTKDINHKD
-366 PTNGSMPVTE
+366 LANGMPVTE
-376 EWGQIKES
+376 EWGAIKER
-384 KDTKHTDS
+384 KVTEHTVS
-392 ERIQLT
+392 ERILRT
-398 DEKGDKITKEALAEP
+398 DEKGDKITKEAVAYP
-413 KVLGSTTEEAVMSH
+413 KALGSTTEKEAVMSH

-455 STPMQ
+455 NTPMEEHTHH
-460 GNVVSHSVDPK
+460 GIDPK

-483 LNSDGSD
+483 LDSDGSD
-490 QVKDSKELA
+490 QIKDSKELA
-499 PEKEFRQDRTLFDE
+499 PEKEFRQGRTLFDE
-513 KDRSEVVKVTHE
+513 KDRSEVVTVTQE
-525 HVDVKQGNQDE
+525 HADVKQGNQDE

-544 EMKFTHQDRKGN
+544 ETKLSHQDREGN
-556 GEKNPMDAENRDSL
+556 GKKNPIDAGNRDSL
-570 SKSVRDDKN
+570 SKIVPDDKY
-579 QSTTIKPNVLPT
+579 QGTTIIPNVLPT

-604 HKSGAER
+604 HKSGAEK

-633 NVKETNTEDSSSL
+633 NVKETNVEDSTLL

-659 IDHNLEWGD
+659 VDHNLEWGD
-668 IEVDADASEVI
+668 IEVDDDESEPI

>member
-6 NQKENNSETDH
+6 NQKENNSDE
-17 SGDEKAKK
+17 EKAKK

-30 ARMRMIRKK
+30 ARMRTIRKK
-39 NEELMRRQKEIEEDR
+39 NEELLRRQKEIEEDR
-54 KNADMYSEMAVKKS
+54 KNADMYSEMAAKKN
-68 PGSFPSGVNKE
+68 PGSFPSTGVNKE
-79 VAGTGS
+79 VAGTGL

-147 TSGRNEQSWGGA
+147 TSGRNERSWGGA

-169 REKESFRPGRNK
+169 REKEGFRPGRNK

-240 NDNDNSFR
+240 NDNDDSFR

-253 DSDDADDWGRDNRN
+253 DSDDADDWGSDNRN

-279 RGPRSDSRFAQ
+279 RGPRSNSRFAQ
-290 HDDREVSTS
+290 HDDREV
-299 EDWGKTSEK
+299 WGETSEK

-317 GGKPVKEEDWGDT
+317 RGKPVKEEDWGDT
-330 GGNKSVEKSN
+330 GENKSVEKSN
-340 SGRMM
+340 SGGMM

-355 NENTKDINHTD
+355 NENTNDINHTD
-366 PTNGSMPVTE
+366 PANGMPVTE
-376 EWGQIKES
+376 ECGQIEES
-384 KDTKHTDS
+384 KVIKHTDS
-392 ERIQLT
+392 GRIQLT
-398 DEKGDKITKEALAEP
+398 EEKCDKITKEAPAEP
-413 KVLGSTTEEAVMSH
+413 KALGSTTEEEAIMSH
-427 PHDKTIS
+427 PHDKTMS
-434 NPSVGEKQRDE
+434 NPSLGEKQRNE
-445 LCTTESKEIS
+445 LCTTESKEITN
-455 STPMQ
+455 TPMEEHTHH
-460 GNVVSHSVDPK
+460 GVDPK
-471 PQREFVKQRRRL
+471 PQREFVRQRRRL
-483 LNSDGSD
+483 LDSDGSD

-499 PEKEFRQDRTLFDE
+499 PVKEFTQDRKLFDK
-513 KDRSEVVKVTHE
+513 KDRSEVVTVSHE
-525 HVDVKQGNQDE
+525 HADVKQGNQDE
-536 ISSTSEIT
+536 ISSTDEIT
-544 EMKFTHQDRKGN
+544 ER
-556 GEKNPMDAENRDSL
+556 KNPIDAENRDSL
-570 SKSVRDDKN
+570 SKRVLDDKN
-579 QSTTIKPNVLPT
+579 QGTTIIPNVLPT

-604 HKSGAER
+604 HKSGAEK

-616 INTKVEKKVT
+616 INIKVEKKVT

-633 NVKETNTEDSSSL
+633 TVEETNAEDSPSL

-668 IEVDADASEVI
+668 IEVDADASEAI

>member
-6 NQKENNSETDH
+6 NQKENNSDE
-17 SGDEKAKK
+17 EKAKK

-39 NEELMRRQKEIEEDR
+39 NEELLRRQKEIEEDR
-54 KNADMYSEMAVKKS
+54 KNADMYSEMAAKKN
-68 PGSFPSGVNKE
+68 PGSFPSTGVNKE
-79 VAGTGS
+79 VAGTGL

-147 TSGRNEQSWGGA
+147 TSGRNERSWGGA

-169 REKESFRPGRNK
+169 REKEGSRPGRNK

-240 NDNDNSFR
+240 NDNDDSFR

-253 DSDDADDWGRDNRN
+253 DSDDADDWGSDNRN
-267 RRRDHGRQEWDR
+267 RRRDHERQEWDR
-279 RGPRSDSRFAQ
+279 IGPRSNSRFAQ
-290 HDDREVSTS
+290 HDDREV
-299 EDWGKTSEK
+299 WGETSEK
-308 KVVAHIDSS
+308 KVVAHIDTS

-330 GGNKSVEKSN
+330 GENKSVELSN

-355 NENTKDINHTD
+355 TENTKDINHTD
-366 PTNGSMPVTE
+366 PANGMPVTE
-376 EWGQIKES
+376 ECGQIKES
-384 KDTKHTDS
+384 KVIKHTDS
-392 ERIQLT
+392 GRIQLT
-398 DEKGDKITKEALAEP
+398 DEKGDKITKEALAVP
-413 KVLGSTTEEAVMSH
+413 KALGSTTEEEAVMSH
-427 PHDKTIS
+427 PPDKTMS
-434 NPSVGEKQRDE
+434 NPSLGEKQ
-445 LCTTESKEIS
+445 LCTTESKEITH
-455 STPMQ
+455 TPMEEHTHH
-460 GNVVSHSVDPK
+460 GVDPK

-483 LNSDGSD
+483 LDSDGSD

-499 PEKEFRQDRTLFDE
+499 VVKEFTQDRMLFDK
-513 KDRSEVVKVTHE
+513 KDRIEVVTVTHE
-525 HVDVKQGNQDE
+525 HADVNHGDQDE

-544 EMKFTHQDRKGN
+544 EMKLSHQDKEGN
-556 GEKNPMDAENRDSL
+556 GEKNPIDAENRDSL
-570 SKSVRDDKN
+570 PKNVLDDKN
-579 QSTTIKPNVLPT
+579 QGTTIPNVLPT
-591 EKEKTDKVDGTIT
+591 EKEKTDKVGGTIT
-604 HKSGAER
+604 HKSGAEK

-633 NVKETNTEDSSSL
+633 NFKEANAEDSTSL

-659 IDHNLEWGD
+659 IDHNLDWGD
-668 IEVDADASEVI
+668 IEVDADESEAI

>member
-17 SGDEKAKK
+17 AAGDEEKAKK

-39 NEELMRRQKEIEEDR
+39 NEELLRRQKEIEEDR
-54 KNADMYSEMAVKKS
+54 KNADMYSEMAAKKN
-68 PGSFPSGVNKE
+68 PGSFPSTGVNKE
-79 VAGTGS
+79 VAGTGL

-147 TSGRNEQSWGGA
+147 TSGRNERSWGGA

-169 REKESFRPGRNK
+169 REKEGSRPGRSK

-228 SWDSRKKMWVNE
+228 AWDSRKKMWVNE
-240 NDNDNSFR
+240 NDNDDSFR

-253 DSDDADDWGRDNRN
+253 DSDDADDWGSDNRN

-279 RGPRSDSRFAQ
+279 RGPRSNSRFAQ
-290 HDDREVSTS
+290 HDDREV
-299 EDWGKTSEK
+299 WGETSEK

-317 GGKPVKEEDWGDT
+317 RGKPVKEEDWGDT
-330 GGNKSVEKSN
+330 GENKSVEKSN
-340 SGRMM
+340 SGGMM

-355 NENTKDINHTD
+355 NENTNDINHTD
-366 PTNGSMPVTE
+366 PANGMPVTE
-376 EWGQIKES
+376 ECGQIEES
-384 KDTKHTDS
+384 KVIKHTDS
-392 ERIQLT
+392 GRIQLT
-398 DEKGDKITKEALAEP
+398 EEKCDKITKEAPAEP
-413 KVLGSTTEEAVMSH
+413 KALGSTTEEEAIMSH
-427 PHDKTIS
+427 PHDKTMS
-434 NPSVGEKQRDE
+434 NPSLGEKQRNE
-445 LCTTESKEIS
+445 LCTTESKEITN
-455 STPMQ
+455 TPMEEHTHH
-460 GNVVSHSVDPK
+460 GVDPK
-471 PQREFVKQRRRL
+471 PQREFVRQRRRL

-499 PEKEFRQDRTLFDE
+499 PVKEFTQDRKLFDK
-513 KDRSEVVKVTHE
+513 KDRSEVVTVTHE
-525 HVDVKQGNQDE
+525 HADVKQGNQDE
-536 ISSTSEIT
+536 ISSTDEIT
-544 EMKFTHQDRKGN
+544 ER
-556 GEKNPMDAENRDSL
+556 KNPIDAENRDSL
-570 SKSVRDDKN
+570 SKSVLDDKN
-579 QSTTIKPNVLPT
+579 QGTTIIPNVLPT

-604 HKSGAER
+604 HKSGAEK

-616 INTKVEKKVT
+616 INIKVEKKVT

-633 NVKETNTEDSSSL
+633 TVKETNAEDSPSL

-668 IEVDADASEVI
+668 IEVDADASEAI

>member
-6 NQKENNSETDH
+6 NEKENNSETGH
-17 SGDEKAKK
+17 AAGDEERAKK

-39 NEELMRRQKEIEEDR
+39 NEELLRRQKEIEEDR
-54 KNADMYSEMAVKKS
+54 KNADMYSEMAAKKN
-68 PGSFPSGVNKE
+68 PGSFPSTGVNKE
-79 VAGTGS
+79 VAGTGL

-105 KQWEAKRRENIQKE
+105 KQWEAKRKENIQKE

-147 TSGRNEQSWGGA
+147 TSGRNERSWGGA

-169 REKESFRPGRNK
+169 REKEGSRPGRNK

-240 NDNDNSFR
+240 NDNDDSFR

-253 DSDDADDWGRDNRN
+253 DSDDADDWGSDNRN

-279 RGPRSDSRFAQ
+279 RGPRSNSRFAQ
-290 HDDREVSTS
+290 HDDREV
-299 EDWGKTSEK
+299 WGETSEK
-308 KVVAHIDSS
+308 KVVAHIDTS

-330 GGNKSVEKSN
+330 GENKSIELSN

-355 NENTKDINHTD
+355 TENTKDINHTD
-366 PTNGSMPVTE
+366 PANGMPVTE
-376 EWGQIKES
+376 ERRQIKES
-384 KDTKHTDS
+384 KVIKHTDS
-392 ERIQLT
+392 GRIQLT

-413 KVLGSTTEEAVMSH
+413 KALGCTTEEEAVMSH
-427 PHDKTIS
+427 PPDKTMS
-434 NPSVGEKQRDE
+434 NPSLGEKQ
-445 LCTTESKEIS
+445 LCTTESKEITN
-455 STPMQ
+455 TPMEEHTHH
-460 GNVVSHSVDPK
+460 GVDPK
-471 PQREFVKQRRRL
+471 PQREFVRQRRRL
-483 LNSDGSD
+483 LDSDGSD
-490 QVKDSKELA
+490 QVKDSEELA
-499 PEKEFRQDRTLFDE
+499 PVKEFTQDRTLLDK
-513 KDRSEVVKVTHE
+513 KDRSEVATVTHE
-525 HVDVKQGNQDE
+525 HADVKHGDQDE

-544 EMKFTHQDRKGN
+544 EMKLSHQDREGN
-556 GEKNPMDAENRDSL
+556 GEKNPIDAENRDSVPKNVL
-570 SKSVRDDKN
+570 DDKN
-579 QSTTIKPNVLPT
+579 QGTTIPNVLPT

-604 HKSGAER
+604 HKSGAEK

-633 NVKETNTEDSSSL
+633 NFKETNAEDSPSL

-668 IEVDADASEVI
+668 IEVDADESEAI

>member
-17 SGDEKAKK
+17 AAGDEEKAKK

-39 NEELMRRQKEIEEDR
+39 NEELLRRQKEIEEDR
-54 KNADMYSEMAVKKS
+54 KNADMYSEMAAKKN
-68 PGSFPSGVNKE
+68 PGSFPPTGVNKE
-79 VAGTGS
+79 VAGTGL

-147 TSGRNEQSWGGA
+147 TSGRNERSWGGA

-169 REKESFRPGRNK
+169 REKEGFRPGHNK

-240 NDNDNSFR
+240 NDNDDSFR

-253 DSDDADDWGRDNRN
+253 DSDDADDWGSDNRN

-279 RGPRSDSRFAQ
+279 RGPRSNSRFAQ
-290 HDDREVSTS
+290 HDDREV
-299 EDWGKTSEK
+299 WGETSEK

-317 GGKPVKEEDWGDT
+317 RGKPVKEEDWGDT
-330 GGNKSVEKSN
+330 GENKSVEKSN
-340 SGRMM
+340 SGGMM

-355 NENTKDINHTD
+355 NENTNDINHTD
-366 PTNGSMPVTE
+366 PANGMPVTE
-376 EWGQIKES
+376 ECGQIEES
-384 KDTKHTDS
+384 KVIKHTDS
-392 ERIQLT
+392 GRIQLT
-398 DEKGDKITKEALAEP
+398 EEKCDKITKEAPAEP
-413 KVLGSTTEEAVMSH
+413 KALGSTTEEEAIMSH
-427 PHDKTIS
+427 PHDKTMS
-434 NPSVGEKQRDE
+434 NPSLGEKQRNE
-445 LCTTESKEIS
+445 LCTTESKEITN
-455 STPMQ
+455 TPMEEHTHH
-460 GNVVSHSVDPK
+460 GVDPK
-471 PQREFVKQRRRL
+471 PQREFVRQRRRL
-483 LNSDGSD
+483 LDSDGSD

-499 PEKEFRQDRTLFDE
+499 PVKEFTQDRKLFDK
-513 KDRSEVVKVTHE
+513 KDRSEVVTVTHE
-525 HVDVKQGNQDE
+525 HADVKQGNQDE
-536 ISSTSEIT
+536 ISSTDEIT
-544 EMKFTHQDRKGN
+544 ER
-556 GEKNPMDAENRDSL
+556 KNPIDAENRDSL
-570 SKSVRDDKN
+570 SKSVLDDKN
-579 QSTTIKPNVLPT
+579 QGTTIIPNVLPT

-604 HKSGAER
+604 HKSGAEK

-616 INTKVEKKVT
+616 INIKVEKKVT

-633 NVKETNTEDSSSL
+633 TVKETNAEDSPSL

-668 IEVDADASEVI
+668 IEVDADASEAI

>member
-6 NQKENNSETDH
+6 NQKENNSDE
-17 SGDEKAKK
+17 EKAKK

-39 NEELMRRQKEIEEDR
+39 NEELLRRQKEIEEDR
-54 KNADMYSEMAVKKS
+54 KNADMYSEMAAKKN
-68 PGSFPSGVNKE
+68 PGSFPSTGVNKE
-79 VAGTGS
+79 VAGTGL

-147 TSGRNEQSWGGA
+147 TSGRNERSWGGA

-169 REKESFRPGRNK
+169 REKEGSRPGRSK

-240 NDNDNSFR
+240 NDNDDSFR

-253 DSDDADDWGRDNRN
+253 DSDDADDWGSDNRN

-279 RGPRSDSRFAQ
+279 RGPRSNSRFAQ
-290 HDDREVSTS
+290 HDDREV
-299 EDWGKTSEK
+299 WGETSEK

-317 GGKPVKEEDWGDT
+317 RGKPVKEEDWGDT
-330 GGNKSVEKSN
+330 GENKSVEKSN
-340 SGRMM
+340 SGGMM

-355 NENTKDINHTD
+355 NENTNDINHTD
-366 PTNGSMPVTE
+366 PANGMPVTE
-376 EWGQIKES
+376 ECGQIEES
-384 KDTKHTDS
+384 KVIKHTDS
-392 ERIQLT
+392 GRIQLT
-398 DEKGDKITKEALAEP
+398 EEKCDKITKEALAEP
-413 KVLGSTTEEAVMSH
+413 KALGSTTEEEAIMSH
-427 PHDKTIS
+427 PHDKTMS
-434 NPSVGEKQRDE
+434 NPSLGEKQRNE
-445 LCTTESKEIS
+445 LCTTESKEITN
-455 STPMQ
+455 TPMEEHTHH
-460 GNVVSHSVDPK
+460 GVDPK

-483 LNSDGSD
+483 LDSDGSD

-499 PEKEFRQDRTLFDE
+499 PVKEFTQDRKLFDK
-513 KDRSEVVKVTHE
+513 KDRSEVFTVTHE
-525 HVDVKQGNQDE
+525 HADVKQGNQDE
-536 ISSTSEIT
+536 ISSTDEIT
-544 EMKFTHQDRKGN
+544 ER
-556 GEKNPMDAENRDSL
+556 KNPIDAENRDSL
-570 SKSVRDDKN
+570 SKSVLDDKN
-579 QSTTIKPNVLPT
+579 QGTTIIPNVLPT

-604 HKSGAER
+604 HKSGAEK

-616 INTKVEKKVT
+616 INIKVEKKVT

-633 NVKETNTEDSSSL
+633 TVKETNAEDSPSL

-668 IEVDADASEVI
+668 IEVDADESEAI

>member
-17 SGDEKAKK
+17 AAGDEEKAKK

-39 NEELMRRQKEIEEDR
+39 NEELLRRQKEIEEDR
-54 KNADMYSEMAVKKS
+54 KNADMYSEMAAKKN
-68 PGSFPSGVNKE
+68 PGSFPSTGVNKE
-79 VAGTGS
+79 VAGTGL

-147 TSGRNEQSWGGA
+147 TSGRNERSWGGA

-169 REKESFRPGRNK
+169 REKEGFRPGRNK

-240 NDNDNSFR
+240 NDNDDSFR

-253 DSDDADDWGRDNRN
+253 DSDDADDWGSDNRN
-267 RRRDHGRQEWDR
+267 RRRDHGGQEWDR
-279 RGPRSDSRFAQ
+279 RGPRSNSRFAQ
-290 HDDREVSTS
+290 HDDREV
-299 EDWGKTSEK
+299 WGETSEK
-308 KVVAHIDSS
+308 KVVTHIDSS

-330 GGNKSVEKSN
+330 GENESVELSN

-355 NENTKDINHTD
+355 TENTKDINRMD
-366 PTNGSMPVTE
+366 PANGMPVTE
-376 EWGQIKES
+376 EIGQIKES
-384 KDTKHTDS
+384 KVIKHTDS
-392 ERIQLT
+392 GRIQLR

-413 KVLGSTTEEAVMSH
+413 KALGSTTEEEAVMSH
-427 PHDKTIS
+427 PPDRTMS
-434 NPSVGEKQRDE
+434 NPSLGEKQ
-445 LCTTESKEIS
+445 LCTTESKEITN
-455 STPMQ
+455 TPMEEHTHH
-460 GNVVSHSVDPK
+460 GVDPK

-499 PEKEFRQDRTLFDE
+499 PVKEFTQDRTLFDK
-513 KDRSEVVKVTHE
+513 KDRSEVVTVTHE
-525 HVDVKQGNQDE
+525 HADVKHGDQDE

-544 EMKFTHQDRKGN
+544 EMKLSHQDREGN
-556 GEKNPMDAENRDSL
+556 GEKNPIDAENRDSL
-570 SKSVRDDKN
+570 PKNVLDDKN
-579 QSTTIKPNVLPT
+579 QGTTIPNVLRT
-591 EKEKTDKVDGTIT
+591 EKEKAAKVDGTIT
-604 HKSGAER
+604 HKSAAEK

-633 NVKETNTEDSSSL
+633 NVKETNAEDSSSL

-668 IEVDADASEVI
+668 IELDADASEVI

>member
-17 SGDEKAKK
+17 AAGDEEKAKK

-54 KNADMYSEMAVKKS
+54 KNADMYSEMAVKKN

-92 LMLREMRKETLKA
+92 LILREMRKETLKA

-147 TSGRNEQSWGGA
+147 TSGRNERSWGGA
-159 SFNQVINRVQ
+159 SFNQVIDRVQ
-169 REKESFRPGRNK
+169 REKEGFRPGRNK

-253 DSDDADDWGRDNRN
+253 DSDDADDWGSDNRN

-279 RGPRSDSRFAQ
+279 RGSRSNSRFAQ
-290 HDDREVSTS
+290 HDDREV
-299 EDWGKTSEK
+299 WGETSEK

-317 GGKPVKEEDWGDT
+317 GGKPEKEEDWGDT
-330 GGNKSVEKSN
+330 GENKSVEKSN
-340 SGRMM
+340 SGGMM
-345 AFEEDWGDDS
+345 AFEENRGDDS
-355 NENTKDINHTD
+355 TENTKDINHTD
-366 PTNGSMPVTE
+366 PANGMPVTE

-384 KDTKHTDS
+384 KVIKHTDS
-392 ERIQLT
+392 GRIQLT
-398 DEKGDKITKEALAEP
+398 EEKCDKITKEALAEP
-413 KVLGSTTEEAVMSH
+413 KALGSTTEEEAVMSH
-427 PHDKTIS
+427 PHDKTMS
-434 NPSVGEKQRDE
+434 NPSLGEKQRNE
-445 LCTTESKEIS
+445 LCTTESKEITN
-455 STPMQ
+455 TPMEEHTHH
-460 GNVVSHSVDPK
+460 GVHPK
-471 PQREFVKQRRRL
+471 PQREFVKQRRL
-483 LNSDGSD
+483 LDSGGSD

-499 PEKEFRQDRTLFDE
+499 PVKEFTQDRMSFDK
-513 KDRSEVVKVTHE
+513 KDRSEVVTVTHE
-525 HVDVKQGNQDE
+525 HADVKHGDQDE

-544 EMKFTHQDRKGN
+544 EMKLSHQDREGN
-556 GEKNPMDAENRDSL
+556 GEKNPIDAENRDSL
-570 SKSVRDDKN
+570 PKNVLDDKN
-579 QSTTIKPNVLPT
+579 QGTTIPNVLPT
-591 EKEKTDKVDGTIT
+591 EKEKTGKVDGTIT
-604 HKSGAER
+604 HKSGAEK

-633 NVKETNTEDSSSL
+633 NFKETSAEDSPSL

-659 IDHNLEWGD
+659 IDHNLKWGD
-668 IEVDADASEVI
+668 IEVDADESEAI

>member
-6 NQKENNSETDH
+6 KQKENSSETDH
-17 SGDEKAKK
+17 AAGDEEKAKK

-39 NEELMRRQKEIEEDR
+39 NEELLRRQKEIEEDR
-54 KNADMYSEMAVKKS
+54 KNADMYSEMAAKKN
-68 PGSFPSGVNKE
+68 PGSFPSTGVNKE
-79 VAGTGS
+79 VAGTGL

-147 TSGRNEQSWGGA
+147 TSGRNERSWGGA

-169 REKESFRPGRNK
+169 REKEGSRPGRNK

-240 NDNDNSFR
+240 NDNDDSFR

-253 DSDDADDWGRDNRN
+253 DSDDADDWGSDNRN

-279 RGPRSDSRFAQ
+279 RGPRSNSRFAQ
-290 HDDREVSTS
+290 HDDRGV
-299 EDWGKTSEK
+299 WGETSEK

-317 GGKPVKEEDWGDT
+317 RGKPVKEEDWGDT
-330 GGNKSVEKSN
+330 GENKSVEKSN
-340 SGRMM
+340 SGGMM

-355 NENTKDINHTD
+355 NENTNDINHTD
-366 PTNGSMPVTE
+366 PANGMPVTE
-376 EWGQIKES
+376 ECGQIEES
-384 KDTKHTDS
+384 KVIKHTDS
-392 ERIQLT
+392 GRIQLT
-398 DEKGDKITKEALAEP
+398 EEKCDKITKEAPAEP
-413 KVLGSTTEEAVMSH
+413 KALGSTTEEEAIMSH
-427 PHDKTIS
+427 PHDKTMS
-434 NPSVGEKQRDE
+434 NPSLGEKQRNE
-445 LCTTESKEIS
+445 LCTTESKEITN
-455 STPMQ
+455 TPIEEHTHH
-460 GNVVSHSVDPK
+460 GVDPK

-499 PEKEFRQDRTLFDE
+499 PVKEFTQDRKLFDK
-513 KDRSEVVKVTHE
+513 KDRSEVFTVTHE
-525 HVDVKQGNQDE
+525 HADVKQGNQDE
-536 ISSTSEIT
+536 ISSTDEIT
-544 EMKFTHQDRKGN
+544 ER
-556 GEKNPMDAENRDSL
+556 KNPIDAENRDSL
-570 SKSVRDDKN
+570 SKSVLDDKN
-579 QSTTIKPNVLPT
+579 QGTTIIPNVLPT

-604 HKSGAER
+604 HKSGAEK

-616 INTKVEKKVT
+616 INIKVEKKVT

-633 NVKETNTEDSSSL
+633 TVKETNAEDSPSL

-668 IEVDADASEVI
+668 IEVDADASEAI

>member
-17 SGDEKAKK
+17 AAGDDEKAKK

-39 NEELMRRQKEIEEDR
+39 NEELLRRQKEIEEDR
-54 KNADMYSEMAVKKS
+54 KNADMYSEMAAKKN
-68 PGSFPSGVNKE
+68 PGSFPSTGVNKE
-79 VAGTGS
+79 VGGTGL

-147 TSGRNEQSWGGA
+147 TSGRNERSWGGA

-169 REKESFRPGRNK
+169 REKEGSRPGRNK

-240 NDNDNSFR
+240 NDNDDSFR

-253 DSDDADDWGRDNRN
+253 DSDDADDWGSDNRN

-279 RGPRSDSRFAQ
+279 RGPRSNSRFAQ
-290 HDDREVSTS
+290 HDDREV
-299 EDWGKTSEK
+299 WGETSEK
-308 KVVAHIDSS
+308 KAVAHIDSS

-330 GGNKSVEKSN
+330 GENKSVELSN

-355 NENTKDINHTD
+355 TENTKDINRTD
-366 PTNGSMPVTE
+366 PANGMPVTE
-376 EWGQIKES
+376 ERRQIKES
-384 KDTKHTDS
+384 KVIKHTDS
-392 ERIQLT
+392 GRIQLT

-413 KVLGSTTEEAVMSH
+413 KALGSTTEEEAVMSH
-427 PHDKTIS
+427 PPDKTMS
-434 NPSVGEKQRDE
+434 NPSLGEKQ
-445 LCTTESKEIS
+445 LCTTESKEITN
-455 STPMQ
+455 TPMEEHTHH
-460 GNVVSHSVDPK
+460 GVDPK

-483 LNSDGSD
+483 LDSDGSD
-490 QVKDSKELA
+490 QVKDSKELN
-499 PEKEFRQDRTLFDE
+499 PVKEFTQDRTLFDK
-513 KDRSEVVKVTHE
+513 KDRSEVVTVTHE
-525 HVDVKQGNQDE
+525 HADVKHGDQDE

-544 EMKFTHQDRKGN
+544 EMKLSHQDREGN
-556 GEKNPMDAENRDSL
+556 GEKNPIDVENRDSL
-570 SKSVRDDKN
+570 PKNVLDDKN
-579 QSTTIKPNVLPT
+579 QGTTIPNVLPT
-591 EKEKTDKVDGTIT
+591 EKEKTDKVDGTVT
-604 HKSGAER
+604 LKSGAEK

-633 NVKETNTEDSSSL
+633 NFKETNAEDSPSL

-668 IEVDADASEVI
+668 IEVDADESEAI

>member
-17 SGDEKAKK
+17 AAGDEEKAKK

-39 NEELMRRQKEIEEDR
+39 NEELLRRQKEIEEDR
-54 KNADMYSEMAVKKS
+54 KNADMYSEMAAKKN
-68 PGSFPSGVNKE
+68 PGSFPSTGVNKE
-79 VAGTGS
+79 VAGTGL

-147 TSGRNEQSWGGA
+147 TSGRNERSWGGA

-169 REKESFRPGRNK
+169 REKEGFRPGRNK

-240 NDNDNSFR
+240 NDNDDSFR

-253 DSDDADDWGRDNRN
+253 DSDDADDWGSDNRN

-279 RGPRSDSRFAQ
+279 RGPRSNSRFAQ
-290 HDDREVSTS
+290 HDDREV
-299 EDWGKTSEK
+299 WGETSEK

-317 GGKPVKEEDWGDT
+317 RGKPVKEEDWGDT
-330 GGNKSVEKSN
+330 GENKSVEKSN
-340 SGRMM
+340 SGGMM

-355 NENTKDINHTD
+355 NENTNDINHTD
-366 PTNGSMPVTE
+366 PANGMPVTE
-376 EWGQIKES
+376 ECGQIEES
-384 KDTKHTDS
+384 KVIKHTDS
-392 ERIQLT
+392 GRIQVT
-398 DEKGDKITKEALAEP
+398 EEKCDKITKEAPAEL
-413 KVLGSTTEEAVMSH
+413 KALGSTTEEEAIMSH
-427 PHDKTIS
+427 PHDKTMS
-434 NPSVGEKQRDE
+434 NPSLGEKQRNE
-445 LCTTESKEIS
+445 LCTTESKEITN
-455 STPMQ
+455 TPMEEHTHH
-460 GNVVSHSVDPK
+460 GVDPK
-471 PQREFVKQRRRL
+471 PQREFVRQRRRL
-483 LNSDGSD
+483 LDSDGSD

-499 PEKEFRQDRTLFDE
+499 PVKEFTQDRKLFDK
-513 KDRSEVVKVTHE
+513 KDRSEVVTVTHE
-525 HVDVKQGNQDE
+525 HADVKQGNQDE
-536 ISSTSEIT
+536 ISSTDEIT
-544 EMKFTHQDRKGN
+544 ER
-556 GEKNPMDAENRDSL
+556 KNPIDAENRDSL
-570 SKSVRDDKN
+570 SKSVLDDKN
-579 QSTTIKPNVLPT
+579 QGTTIIPNVLPT

-604 HKSGAER
+604 HKSGAEK

-616 INTKVEKKVT
+616 INIKVEKKVT

-633 NVKETNTEDSSSL
+633 TVKETNAEDSPSL

-668 IEVDADASEVI
+668 IEVDADASEAI

>member
-6 NQKENNSETDH
+6 NQKENNSDE
-17 SGDEKAKK
+17 EKAKK

-39 NEELMRRQKEIEEDR
+39 NEELLRRQKEIEEDR
-54 KNADMYSEMAVKKS
+54 KNADMYSEMAAKKN
-68 PGSFPSGVNKE
+68 PGSFPSTGVNKE
-79 VAGTGS
+79 VAGTGL

-147 TSGRNEQSWGGA
+147 TSGRNERSWGGA

-169 REKESFRPGRNK
+169 REKEGSRPGRSK

-228 SWDSRKKMWVNE
+228 AWDSRKKMWVNE
-240 NDNDNSFR
+240 NDNDDSFR

-253 DSDDADDWGRDNRN
+253 DSDDADDWGSDNRN

-279 RGPRSDSRFAQ
+279 RGPRSNSRFAQ
-290 HDDREVSTS
+290 HDDREV
-299 EDWGKTSEK
+299 WGETSEK

-317 GGKPVKEEDWGDT
+317 RGKPVKEEDWGDT
-330 GGNKSVEKSN
+330 GENKSVEKSN
-340 SGRMM
+340 SGGMM

-355 NENTKDINHTD
+355 NENTNDINHTD
-366 PTNGSMPVTE
+366 PANGMPVTE
-376 EWGQIKES
+376 ECGQIEES
-384 KDTKHTDS
+384 KVIKHTDS
-392 ERIQLT
+392 GRIQLT
-398 DEKGDKITKEALAEP
+398 EEKCDKITKEAPAEP
-413 KVLGSTTEEAVMSH
+413 KALGSTTEEEAIMSH
-427 PHDKTIS
+427 PHDKTMS
-434 NPSVGEKQRDE
+434 NPSLGEKQRNE
-445 LCTTESKEIS
+445 LCTTESKEITN
-455 STPMQ
+455 TPMEEHTHH
-460 GNVVSHSVDPK
+460 GVDPK
-471 PQREFVKQRRRL
+471 PQREFVRQRRRL
-483 LNSDGSD
+483 LDSDGSD

-499 PEKEFRQDRTLFDE
+499 PVKEFTQDRKLFDK
-513 KDRSEVVKVTHE
+513 KDRSEVVTVTHE
-525 HVDVKQGNQDE
+525 HADVKQGNQDE
-536 ISSTSEIT
+536 ISSTDEIT
-544 EMKFTHQDRKGN
+544 ER
-556 GEKNPMDAENRDSL
+556 KNPIDAENRDSL
-570 SKSVRDDKN
+570 SKSVLDDKN
-579 QSTTIKPNVLPT
+579 QGTTIIPNVLPT

-604 HKSGAER
+604 HKSGAEK

-616 INTKVEKKVT
+616 INIKVEKKVT

-633 NVKETNTEDSSSL
+633 TVKETNAEDSPSL

-668 IEVDADASEVI
+668 IEVDADASEAI

>member
-6 NQKENNSETDH
+6 NQKENSSETDH
-17 SGDEKAKK
+17 AAGEEEKAKK

-39 NEELMRRQKEIEEDR
+39 NEELLRRQKEIEEDR
-54 KNADMYSEMAVKKS
+54 KNADMYSEMAAKKN
-68 PGSFPSGVNKE
+68 PGSFPSTGVNKE
-79 VAGTGS
+79 VAGTGL

-147 TSGRNEQSWGGA
+147 TSGRNERSWGGA

-169 REKESFRPGRNK
+169 REKEGFRPGRNK

-240 NDNDNSFR
+240 NDNDDSFK

-253 DSDDADDWGRDNRN
+253 DSDDADDWGSDNRN

-279 RGPRSDSRFAQ
+279 RGPRSNSRFAQ
-290 HDDREVSTS
+290 HDDREV
-299 EDWGKTSEK
+299 WGETSEK

-317 GGKPVKEEDWGDT
+317 RGKPVKEEDWGDT
-330 GGNKSVEKSN
+330 GENKSVEKSN
-340 SGRMM
+340 SGGMM

-355 NENTKDINHTD
+355 NENTNDINHTD
-366 PTNGSMPVTE
+366 PANGMPVTE
-376 EWGQIKES
+376 ECGQIEES
-384 KDTKHTDS
+384 KVIKHTDS
-392 ERIQLT
+392 GRIQLT
-398 DEKGDKITKEALAEP
+398 EEKCDKITKEALAEP
-413 KVLGSTTEEAVMSH
+413 KALGSTTEEEAIMSH
-427 PHDKTIS
+427 PHDKTMS
-434 NPSVGEKQRDE
+434 NPSLGEKQRNE
-445 LCTTESKEIS
+445 LCTTESKEITN
-455 STPMQ
+455 TPMEEHTHH
-460 GNVVSHSVDPK
+460 GVDPK
-471 PQREFVKQRRRL
+471 PQREVVKQRRRL
-483 LNSDGSD
+483 LDSDGSD
-490 QVKDSKELA
+490 KVKDSKELA
-499 PEKEFRQDRTLFDE
+499 PVKEFTQDRTLFDK
-513 KDRSEVVKVTHE
+513 KDRSEVVTVTHE
-525 HVDVKQGNQDE
+525 HADVKQGKQDE

-544 EMKFTHQDRKGN
+544 ER
-556 GEKNPMDAENRDSL
+556 KNPIDAENRDSL
-570 SKSVRDDKN
+570 SKSVLDDKN
-579 QSTTIKPNVLPT
+579 QGTTIIPNVLPT

-604 HKSGAER
+604 HKSGAEK

-616 INTKVEKKVT
+616 INIKVEKKVT

-633 NVKETNTEDSSSL
+633 TVKETNAEDSPSL

-668 IEVDADASEVI
+668 IEVDADASEAI